1 MARDNTHQEDAF
13 GDEMMTES
21 TFTYKNIAAAA
32 TTLVKTGAG
41 ELRAIT
47 INTTAAGTIT
57 VYDSLTATGNK
68 IATIKASVSEQTL
81 QFDVGFSIGL
91 TIVTGAAS
99 DITVAYR

>member
-1 MARDNTHQEDAF
+1 MARENTHSEDAF
-13 GDEMMTES
+13 QEEQMTES
-21 TFTYKNIAAAA
+21 NFLARNITTAT

-41 ELRAIT
+41 ELRSIT

-57 VYDSLTATGNK
+57 IYDSLTATGTK
-68 IATIKASVSEQTL
+68 IGTIKASEVEQTL
-81 QFDVGFSIGL
+81 TYDVAFSTGL